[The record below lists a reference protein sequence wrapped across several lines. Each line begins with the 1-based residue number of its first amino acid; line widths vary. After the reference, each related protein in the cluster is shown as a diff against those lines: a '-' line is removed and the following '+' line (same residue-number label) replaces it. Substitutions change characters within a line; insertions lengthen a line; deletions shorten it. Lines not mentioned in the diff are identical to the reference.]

1 MLGFLEGA
9 SCRLQYWAQPSYT
22 VCFSA
27 NPLVEQA
34 QAFFGQERAR
44 GPNFMCRKAPA
55 AHFCIPFALGA
66 PRPGLAARYSSSWLQ
81 GLRAS
86 HAEPGEDR
94 LSVGSGSCLPTPAS
108 QREGRG
114 LGALRTAAGITLTS
128 EAMHNKS
135 PLRCRRSPYL

>member
-94 LSVGSGSCLPTPAS
+94 LSVGSGSCLPAPAS

-114 LGALRTAAGITLTS
+114 LGALRTAAGIMLTS